1 VKPGGGE
8 GSGRTGTWKAHDPTK
23 TFRGS

>member
-8 GSGRTGTWKAHDPTK
+8 GSGRTGTWKAHDPMT
-23 TFRGS
+23 TFGGS